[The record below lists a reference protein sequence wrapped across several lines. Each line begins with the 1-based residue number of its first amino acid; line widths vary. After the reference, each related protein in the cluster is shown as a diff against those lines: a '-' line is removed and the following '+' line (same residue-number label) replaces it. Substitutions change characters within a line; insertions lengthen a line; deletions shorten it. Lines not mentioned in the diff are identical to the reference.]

1 MQKIMI
7 SDVTLRESETSNF
20 NLSFREKIEVAKKLD
35 KLNTDIIETQ
45 QIKNE
50 RTDVLFLHTISPL
63 IKNSIISCPVGYD
76 ERSIEMTADAI
87 SQADKKRLH
96 LMVPTSP
103 VQMEYMCHKK
113 PKAIIEMID
122 TLIKK
127 CKSVCDDVEF
137 SALDATR
144 SEKEFLYT
152 AIKTAVDAGAKT
164 ITVCDSA
171 GEMLPDEFGTFIN
184 ELYENVPVLKD
195 VTLGVMCADSLY
207 MGTACMISSIK
218 AGARVIKTTVDG
230 YVLPSLYNTASIINT
245 RGDSMDVY
253 SGIDVTALKH
263 SVDSILYMSHKNSG
277 QGIVY
282 PSVSDTDTS
291 ITLTKSD
298 DIKTVSAVIKK
309 MGYDLSDED
318 ISNVYA
324 EFLKVAQKKQVG
336 IKELDAIIAST
347 ALQVSPTYK
356 LVSYVINSGNIIN
369 ASAHI
374 ALLKDG
380 KEIHKV
386 CIGDGPIDAA
396 FITIEEIVGR
406 HFELDDFQIQSIT
419 EGTEAVGSAVVK
431 LRSDGKLYSGK
442 GISTDIIG
450 ASINAYI
457 NAINKIYFE
466 EE

>member
-1 MQKIMI
+1 
-7 SDVTLRESETSNF
+7 
-20 NLSFREKIEVAKKLD
+20 
-35 KLNTDIIETQ
+35 
-45 QIKNE
+45 
-50 RTDVLFLHTISPL
+50 
-63 IKNSIISCPVGYD
+63 
-76 ERSIEMTADAI
+76 
-87 SQADKKRLH
+87 
-96 LMVPTSP
+96 
-103 VQMEYMCHKK
+103 
-113 PKAIIEMID
+113 
-122 TLIKK
+122 
-127 CKSVCDDVEF
+127 
-137 SALDATR
+137 
-144 SEKEFLYT
+144 
-152 AIKTAVDAGAKT
+152 
-164 ITVCDSA
+164 
-171 GEMLPDEFGTFIN
+171 
-184 ELYENVPVLKD
+184 
-195 VTLGVMCADSLY
+195 
-207 MGTACMISSIK
+207 
-218 AGARVIKTTVDG
+218 
-230 YVLPSLYNTASIINT
+230 
-245 RGDSMDVY
+245 MDVY